1 MANNDGMSL
10 DSLTVFLAVVD
21 ARGFRA
27 ASKRLGLSPSTVS
40 EKIAE
45 LETRLGV
52 PLLTRTTRSIMPTEA
67 GKALAARLTPLLAE
81 TRAALQDAAN
91 SQADVRGLL
100 KLNVTG
106 AVMVDILPPLID
118 RFLTLH
124 PRVRVEIMVDD
135 RPVDIVAAGCDA
147 GIRYGEHL
155 AQDMIAVPVGPPL
168 QRLAYAAATSYLAK
182 HATISSPRRSLQR
195 KPARH
200 GEEDRARSTA
210 RA

>member
-10 DSLTVFLAVVD
+10 DSLTVFLAVVE

-106 AVMVDILPPLID
+106 AVMVDILPPVID
-118 RFLTLH
+118 RF
-124 PRVRVEIMVDD
+124 
-135 RPVDIVAAGCDA
+135 
-147 GIRYGEHL
+147 
-155 AQDMIAVPVGPPL
+155 
-168 QRLAYAAATSYLAK
+168 
-182 HATISSPRRSLQR
+182 
-195 KPARH
+195 
-200 GEEDRARSTA
+200 
-210 RA
+210 